1 MKRVLLCLLL
11 FVFAGCSGL
20 RGEGFLVSNEEWNF
34 QFELMEKVR
43 LLDQVEFE
51 GDGFWQYV
59 QDDCIEDCLQFIVS
73 FETMAGISS
82 FDEYKDFME
91 ENLLDSLIVGNSFQ
105 VLTPNDLDELRMEY
119 SDNFQLDVVDLS
131 GREVLKH
138 TRNFAP
144 EGLETNVLYWWYDN
158 KSWSILGTFSGAEL
172 DEIISNFVFK

>member
-43 LLDQVEFE
+43 LLDQAEFE

-73 FETMAGISS
+73 FETVDQVSS

-91 ENLLDSLIVGNSFQ
+91 ENLLDNLILGNSFQ
-105 VLTPNDLDELRMEY
+105 VLNEEDLEVLRNNYGSRFVLEEI
-119 SDNFQLDVVDLS
+119 NLDDKN
-131 GREVLKH
+131 VLKH
-138 TRNFAP
+138 SRDFAP
-144 EGLETNVLYWWYDN
+144 EGVDTNVLYWWDEG
-158 KSWSILGTFSGAEL
+158 KAWSFVGSFSAGEL
-172 DEIISNFVFK
+172 DKVVSNFVFK